1 MMRSAYDA
9 RRAPVQQWHWMVWVL
24 MALALLLAPV
34 GDTFAGTGKMRTTKT
49 VLVLGDSLSAAYGL
63 RSDQGWVALLD
74 KRLKAQRP
82 GWSVVNASVSGETTA
97 GGLSRL
103 PRQLQR
109 VRPAVV
115 VIELGAND
123 GLRGLPVARMQANL
137 DSMVRM
143 SQAAGAKVVVLGM
156 RMPPN
161 MGRAYTDSFANAYT
175 KVARQRGTALVPF
188 FLEPIMLTRAAFQGD
203 NLHPTA
209 AAQGRLLD
217 HVWPTL
223 QPLLK

>member
-1 MMRSAYDA
+1 MKAAYDA
-9 RRAPVQQWHWMVWVL
+9 SRAPIQQWHWLAWAL
-24 MALALLLAPV
+24 MALAVLVMPV
-34 GDTFAGTGKMRTTKT
+34 RDTFAGTGKMPTTKT
-49 VLVLGDSLSAAYGL
+49 VLVLGDSLSAGYGI
-63 RSDQGWVALLD
+63 RADQGWVGLLER
-74 KRLKAQRP
+74 RLKAQRP
-82 GWSVVNASVSGETTA
+82 GWNVVNASVSGETTA
-97 GGLSRL
+97 GGLARL

-137 DSMVRM
+137 DAMVRM
-143 SQAAGAKVVVLGM
+143 SQASGAKVVLLGM

-161 MGRAYTDSFANAYT
+161 MGRAYTESFANAYT
-175 KVARQRGTALVPF
+175 TIARQRGTALVPF
-188 FLEPIMLTRAAFQGD
+188 FLEPIMLSRAAFQAD

-209 AAQGRLLD
+209 AVQGKLLD

-223 QPLLK
+223 QPLVK